1 MTTATSTTITRRPIL
16 FADASEREQRSFHG
30 MSIGVLATGGDT
42 AERYAVVEL
51 VFPPGQATP
60 LHRHLDDEESFVV
73 LYGEVIVLAGDREPV
88 RVGAGGFIH
97 IPAGMTHAL
106 RVPDGDSARVL
117 NITTPGHERFMRAAG
132 TPGRSD
138 EPATPQDQARLM
150 QAADTYATEIL
161 GPPPELD

>member
-1 MTTATSTTITRRPIL
+1 MTTANSTTITRRPIL
-16 FADASEREQRSFHG
+16 LADASEREQRSFHG

-42 AERYAVVEL
+42 AERYAIVEL

-73 LYGEVIVLAGDREPV
+73 LYGEVIVLAGDSEPI
-88 RVGAGGFIH
+88 RVGATGFVH
-97 IPAGMTHAL
+97 IPAGVTHAL
-106 RVPDGDSARVL
+106 KVPDGGSARVL

-132 TPGRSD
+132 APGRSD
-138 EPATPQDQARLM
+138 APETPQDAARLM
-150 QAADTYATEIL
+150 QAAEAYATEIL